1 VQQLK
6 KIQRD
11 QSRSVNL
18 QGKGLPL
25 ASGLVNV
32 LVAGGVGG
40 GDDARELCDLRF
52 ESRARM
58 IARTN

>member
-1 VQQLK
+1 M
-6 KIQRD
+6 QRD

-52 ESRARM
+52 AIWITCAHDLTYEL
-58 IARTN
+58 I